1 MCPCLLFW
9 LVENNSVLLI
19 TINSGDPAI
28 PIVDLDFHN
37 AGSASK
43 EDYHWLLDEY
53 NWKAT
58 ASGYFME
65 LEAEKTSAHITG
77 FGAMPNCHMRLK
89 NIAES
94 KNEYDT
100 AGISRSNPGIGAFTG
115 YHNRKTRALKTINAG
130 QELFVDYG
138 PAWFLSRE
146 SYMGLVPLAND
157 YPVATSFLQQF
168 SSKRSLNNLTSTPG
182 MNAVMTDL
190 WHLIVSFPYKSR
202 PLSALPKCPQAAIKA
217 IEKGIYESELWQS
230 TRSLNDLE
238 REGVCLDN
246 IRYGNSSIPGAGR
259 GAFATKSI
267 PSKFSHT

>member
-1 MCPCLLFW
+1 M
-9 LVENNSVLLI
+9 
-19 TINSGDPAI
+19 
-28 PIVDLDFHN
+28 DLDFHN

-53 NWKAT
+53 NWKAA
-58 ASGYFME
+58 ASGSFME

-77 FGAMPNCHMRLK
+77 FGALPNCHMRLK

-94 KNEYDT
+94 ENEYDT

-115 YHNRKTRALKTINAG
+115 YHNRKTRALKSINAG

-146 SYMGLVPLAND
+146 SYMGLVPLANN
-157 YPVATSFLQQF
+157 YPAATAFLMQF
-168 SSKRSLNNLTSTPG
+168 NSKSSLNNLISTPE
-182 MNAVMTDL
+182 MSEVMSDL
-190 WHLIVSFPYKSR
+190 WNLIVHFPYKSR
-202 PLSALPKCPQAAIKA
+202 SQSALPKSLKAATKA

-230 TRSLNDLE
+230 TRLLEDLE

-246 IRYGNSSIPGAGR
+246 IRYGNSTIPSAGF

-267 PSKFSHT
+267 LGEFICVWLAVSLFSPFDL